1 MHYKICNPD
10 SNIKI
15 KDIDLRTQ
23 IYLDESQ
30 RFEYYFRV
38 KFTIEWVVLYVE

>member
-1 MHYKICNPD
+1 MHYKICNPN

-15 KDIDLRTQ
+15 NDIYLETQ

-30 RFEYYFRV
+30 RFEYYFV
-38 KFTIEWVVLYVE
+38 